1 MINFNTVGKGE
12 RFSCSDTIDRGKENK
27 MKKTV
32 LCILLAL
39 AMVLALTACGA
50 KAEDIK
56 DTSAPAAED
65 TVLKKDGL
73 QLTIPAEYAD
83 LVIAEA
89 PADDLLFSVSE
100 KASVE
105 AAQAL
110 GEPADSGA
118 GWLFGIRRINEDE
131 LHEMLC
137 YDMSGREV
145 IASDDNG
152 NHYLFC
158 HPTDVRMVR
167 ENNEKMYEDMEQW
180 SALNEWA
187 WSLCESF
194 IEENPGLQAEHR
206 GNSSLEMDLYRLLW
220 QPGWNYTVS
229 APDYGTLDPK
239 DLDAAEFVRRLTEG
253 VRYDYA
259 DGEKTP
265 DGEYVRIE
273 FPDSDE
279 RFDFFLAE
287 GGENFVRQVWS
298 DGYEVLYRANFED
311 PSVKASEVAYEW
323 YRAIAEHTGGTNSY
337 TPDDLLGRW
346 AEKVAGRCLIEITR
360 GEGEGEYTVHIHWG
374 SSAFESA
381 NWDMTANAEG
391 NGGQLRYENARCYV
405 RTYSSETEYTD
416 TVEYENGTGTFTLN
430 SAYEILWDDETAHAA
445 ENCVFVNVDIPVD

>member
-1 MINFNTVGKGE
+1 
-12 RFSCSDTIDRGKENK
+12 
-27 MKKTV
+27 MKKRSV

-39 AMVLALTACGA
+39 AMVLALTACVA
-50 KAEDIK
+50 KTEENKEDAANAAK
-56 DTSAPAAED
+56 DI
-65 TVLKKDGL
+65 VLSTDGL
-73 QLTIPAEYAD
+73 QLTIPAEFAE

-89 PADDLLFSVSE
+89 PAGDLLFSVSE

-105 AAQAL
+105 AAKAL
-110 GEPADSGA
+110 GESADSGA
-118 GWLFGIRRINEDE
+118 GWLFGIRRISEDE

-145 IASDDNG
+145 MASDKNG
-152 NHYLFC
+152 DYYLFC

-167 ENNEKMYEDMEQW
+167 ENTENMYEDMDQW

-187 WSLCESF
+187 WSLLEGF
-194 IEENPGLQAEHR
+194 IKENPGLQAEHR
-206 GNSSLEMDLYRLLW
+206 GNSSLEMDLYRILW
-220 QPGWNYTVS
+220 RPGWNYTVS

-239 DLDAAEFVRRLTEG
+239 DLDATDFVCKLTEG
-253 VRYDYA
+253 VRYEYT
-259 DGEKTP
+259 DGGEAP

-279 RFDFFLAE
+279 RFDFFLME
-287 GGENFVRQVWS
+287 GGENYIRQVWS
-298 DGYEVLYRANFED
+298 EGYEVLYKATFED
-311 PSVKASEVAYEW
+311 PSVKAGKVAYEW
-323 YRAIAEHTGGTNSY
+323 YRAIAEHTGGTNGY

-346 AEKVAGRCLIEITR
+346 AEKIAGRCVIEITR
-360 GEGEGEYTVHIHWG
+360 GTVEGEYAVHIHWG

-381 NWDMTANAEG
+381 NWDMTAYAEG
-391 NGGQLRYENARCYV
+391 NGGKLRYENARCYI

-416 TVEYENGTGTFTLN
+416 TVEYENGTGTFILN

>member
-1 MINFNTVGKGE
+1 M
-12 RFSCSDTIDRGKENK
+12 NK
-27 MKKTV
+27 RSL

-39 AMVLALTACGA
+39 AMLFAFAACGA
-50 KAEDIK
+50 EAEENKGNAADAAKDI
-56 DTSAPAAED
+56 
-65 TVLKKDGL
+65 VLNNEGL
-73 QLTIPAEYAD
+73 QLTIPAEYAS
-83 LVIAEA
+83 LVLTDTSDPE
-89 PADDLLFSVSE
+89 LLFSVSE

-105 AAQAL
+105 ASEAL
-110 GEPADSGA
+110 GEPVDAGA
-118 GWLFGIRRINEDE
+118 GWLFGIRRISEEE

-137 YDMSGREV
+137 YDMSGREL
-145 IASDDNG
+145 IASDGNG
-152 NHYLFC
+152 SYYLFC

-167 ENNEKMYEDMEQW
+167 ENNEKMSEDMAQW

-239 DLDAAEFVRRLTEG
+239 DLDAADYVRRLTEG
-253 VRYDYA
+253 VRYAYA
-259 DGEKTP
+259 DGEKAP

-287 GGENFVRQVWS
+287 GSENVVRQVWS
-298 DGYEVLYRANFED
+298 DGYEVLYKASFED
-311 PSVKASEVAYEW
+311 PSVKASAIAYEW

-346 AEKVAGRCLIEITR
+346 AEKIAGRCLIEITR
-360 GEGEGEYTVHIHWG
+360 GEGEGEYAVHIHWG

-381 NWDMTANAEG
+381 NWDMTAYAEG
-391 NGGQLRYENARCYV
+391 NGGQLRYENARCYI

-416 TVEYENGTGTFTLN
+416 TVEYENGTGTFILN